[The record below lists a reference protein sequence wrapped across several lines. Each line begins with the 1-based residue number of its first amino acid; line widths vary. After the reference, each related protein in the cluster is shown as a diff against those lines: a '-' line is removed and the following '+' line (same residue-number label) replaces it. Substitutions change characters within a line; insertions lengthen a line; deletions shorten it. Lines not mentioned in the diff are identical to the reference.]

1 MIGALLDLFLDR
13 PRPLRTLLEAGSSPM
28 TKTPSRKSTRAKPH
42 MIRNT
47 PRDRPDPSVK
57 GSDAHGEEPEVP
69 TKSGANVPLEPPRK
83 VTLID
88 REQRIR
94 DRAYAIWEYEGR
106 PDGKS
111 ERHWRL
117 AEQAIATREEGAVS
131 VNPAGVPLTEKQTN
145 ESSDVAGSPYAPPEP
160 GPV

>member
-1 MIGALLDLFLDR
+1 M
-13 PRPLRTLLEAGSSPM
+13 PKSPSSGKP
-28 TKTPSRKSTRAKPH
+28 TSSRNTPSRAAQRTLV
-42 MIRNT
+42 
-47 PRDRPDPSVK
+47 DPSVR
-57 GSDAHGEEPEVP
+57 GSSSEEPEASAR
-69 TKSGANVPLEPPRK
+69 KSVNVPLEPPRK
-83 VTLID
+83 VTLVD

-106 PDGKS
+106 PDGQS

-117 AEQAIATREEGAVS
+117 AEQAIAKIEEGAVS
-131 VNPAGVPLTEKQTN
+131 VDPAGVPLTEKQTN